1 MTDSTALEQ
10 SVPLPW
16 QENQWQRLLGQEQ
29 AGKLAHAY
37 LLAGPPGLGK
47 LIFARR
53 FARYLL
59 CSNKQKG
66 QACGSCHNCSLARQG
81 HPDLLMIAPQEG
93 SRDVKIAQIR
103 ELADFILL
111 TSHAGGARIVIVD
124 HAHAMNS
131 SSANAL
137 LKTLEEP
144 TEQTY
149 LFLISDAPG
158 TLLPTIR
165 SRCQRVQFITP
176 ALEEAAAWLKQQ
188 LVAGTEED
196 EVSLLAAAGNRPL
209 FALELAHSGNL
220 EVQQDFQRKVCRL
233 LEGKESIPALV
244 SLAGKLGEKAAVG
257 YLSQT
262 STILIKYLLEERQ
275 TDAGDS
281 AVVALAQQLQ
291 SATLSR
297 GDSLKA
303 KLASLLEFYDLAQ
316 QAQQQ
321 LASSSNPNAQLII
334 ESLLWRW
341 RQLPLGLAP

>member
-59 CSNKQKG
+59 CSNKKKG
-66 QACGSCHNCSLARQG
+66 QPCGSCHNCSLAKQG

-103 ELADFILL
+103 ELAEFILL

-144 TEQTY
+144 TAQTY

-165 SRCQRVQFITP
+165 SRCQRVQFIAP
-176 ALEEAAAWLKQQ
+176 ALEGAAAWLRQQ
-188 LVAGTEED
+188 LVSGTEED

-209 FALELAHSGNL
+209 YALELAHSGNL
-220 EVQQDFQRKVCRL
+220 EVQQDFQRRVCHL
-233 LEGKESIPALV
+233 LLGKESIPALV
-244 SLAGKLGEKAAVG
+244 TLAGKLGEKAAVG
-257 YLSQT
+257 YLSQI
-262 STILIKYLLEERQ
+262 STILIKYLLEERSV
-275 TDAGDS
+275 AESNS
-281 AVVALAQQLQ
+281 AVVALAQQLE
-291 SATLSR
+291 SAA
-297 GDSLKA
+297 GPPGNSLKA
-303 KLASLLEFYDLAQ
+303 KLASLLEFYELAQ

-321 LASSSNPNAQLII
+321 LGSSSNPNAQLII

>member
-1 MTDSTALEQ
+1 MTDEKRLAQ

-29 AGKLAHAY
+29 ARKLAHAY

-47 LIFARR
+47 LVFAQR
-53 FARYLL
+53 FALYLL

-66 QACGSCHNCSLARQG
+66 QPCGACHNCVLAKQG
-81 HPDLLMIAPQEG
+81 HPDLLTIAPHDG
-93 SRDVKIAQIR
+93 SRDIKIAQIR

-111 TSHAGGARIVIVD
+111 KSHAGGARVVILN

-165 SRCQRVQFITP
+165 SRCQRVQFVTP
-176 ALEEAAAWLKQQ
+176 PLEDAAAWLRQQ
-188 LVAGTEED
+188 LVAGIEED

-209 FALELAHSGNL
+209 FALELAQSGSL
-220 EVQQDFQRKVCRL
+220 EVQQDFQRRICRL
-233 LEGKESIPALV
+233 LEGKESIQAV
-244 SLAGKLGEKAAVG
+244 VTLAGKLGEKAAVG

-275 TDAGDS
+275 IADGS
-281 AVVALAQQLQ
+281 NAVQALAQQLQ
-291 SATLSR
+291 SAS
-297 GDSLKA
+297 GSQGGSLKA
-303 KLASLLEFYDLAQ
+303 KLASLLEFYELAQ
-316 QAQQQ
+316 QAQAQ
-321 LASSSNPNAQLII
+321 LGSSSNPNPQLII

-341 RQLPLGLAP
+341 CQLPLGLTP